1 MLASSVGEFKLF
13 SAALIWA
20 LALLGGFGPLLL
32 LRHQGDKATSINN
45 SSKTTAL
52 LTSVLNM
59 FAGGIFLS
67 SACLHLLPDAQAN
80 EALATWFCDSEGK
93 DCFQWANFFFGAG
106 FLLVLLVEVSAH
118 ALQHKMS
125 SAHNDYEQEHTSEV
139 QELTPLLTSDHT
151 RQHQLSVRDH
161 HRRHE
166 SCSSQETDASSSPHA
181 RSHSKD
187 GSSERG
193 HSHRDHDIEI
203 GSHSDRWLEE
213 PTTLLYGSTTVSNPN
228 KHQQPQ
234 TDASTNKQRVDLE
247 VSHSHAH
254 HNLKDAKPL
263 LACVVFL
270 ALSFHSIMEGMGL
283 GASDHAAWDILVA
296 VLAHKS
302 LAAFALTQELLQ
314 HRVSQRRVLTSIGV
328 FSAMTPVGTLLGW
341 LLVKDTTTES
351 MSSGVCS
358 ALAGGTF
365 LFVAVM
371 EVIPQELRDQ
381 QALVAKCSALLA
393 GFGAMGVLS
402 IWT

>member
-32 LRHQGDKATSINN
+32 LRHQGDTATGINN
-45 SSKTTAL
+45 SNKTTAL
-52 LTSVLNM
+52 LTSMLNM

-80 EALATWFCDSEGK
+80 EALATWFCDSGGK
-93 DCFQWANFFFGAG
+93 DCFQWANFFFGVG
-106 FLLVLLVEVSAH
+106 FLLVLFVEVSAH
-118 ALQHKMS
+118 ALQYKIS
-125 SAHNDYEQEHTSEV
+125 SAHNGYEQEHTSDV
-139 QELTPLLTSDHT
+139 QELTPLLTSNQT

-161 HRRHE
+161 HRRHK
-166 SCSSQETDASSSPHA
+166 SCSSQGTDASSSPHA

-187 GSSERG
+187 GSSEQG
-193 HSHRDHDIEI
+193 HSHRDRDIET

-213 PTTLLYGSTTVSNPN
+213 PTTSLYGSTTVSDPN
-228 KHQQPQ
+228 KRQ
-234 TDASTNKQRVDLE
+234 TDASTNKQLVDLK
-247 VSHSHAH
+247 VSHPHAH

-270 ALSFHSIMEGMGL
+270 ALSFHSVMEGMGL

-314 HRVSQRRVLTSIGV
+314 HRVPQRRVLTSISV
-328 FSAMTPVGTLLGW
+328 FSAMTPVGTLFGW

-381 QALVAKCSALLA
+381 QALLAKCSALLA